1 MYAMFLMFL
10 APSNSVFLWHYIPSS
25 VRTEE
30 EEEGGRKKKK
40 EEEGARKKQEEEEEQ
55 RSKREEIRGRSK
67 KE

>member
-1 MYAMFLMFL
+1 MFLTFL

-40 EEEGARKKQEEEEEQ
+40 EEEGARKKT
-55 RSKREEIRGRSK
+55 KTK
-67 KE
+67 K